1 MLENPKINIK
11 HKLSALW
18 TSILFLYIYA
28 DYFELYVPGKVK
40 NLFNT
45 VEGFNSP
52 SSLLVASIVIAIP
65 IVMIVLCLLL
75 EAKISRLLNIIVG
88 VLFTLLVMLA
98 GSEAFTEWHAFY
110 VLYSLLE
117 AILTIAVIWTAWKWP
132 KTSN

>member
-11 HKLSALW
+11 LKLSALW

-65 IVMIVLCLLL
+65 IVMITLCLFL
-75 EAKISRLLNIIVG
+75 EAKINRLVNMIVG
-88 VLFTLLVMLA
+88 VLFTLLVLLA
-98 GSEAFTEWHAFY
+98 GSEAFKEWYPFY
-110 VLYSLLE
+110 ILYSSFWFSLIYFLVG
-117 AILTIAVIWTAWKWP
+117 IG
-132 KTSN
+132 

>member
-45 VEGFNSP
+45 FEGFNSP
-52 SSLLVASIVIAIP
+52 TSLLVASVVIAIP
-65 IVMIVLCLLL
+65 IIMIVLCLFL
-75 EAKISRLLNIIVG
+75 EAKINRLLNIIVG
-88 VLFTLLVMLA
+88 VLFTLLVMIA

-117 AILTIAVIWTAWKWP
+117 AILTIGIIWIAWKWP
-132 KTSN
+132 KVLN